1 MVTRTLSI
9 AAVLALASFAHAD
22 DTARKVKVALALSK
36 GRDCQK
42 DKVKS
47 ALDAALPKSKER
59 KVAEALMPISTAPM
73 PRECKDGK
81 CASCPCA
88 YCGCDSGKPC
98 YCEIR
103 GTCKCPSCPT
113 LNPPGYDAIYAR
125 VLRGERVTFEV
136 KKKVGS
142 WDAGVW
148 ECFLENGKPT
158 CRLKPVAPAVP
169 VNPIRVQYPAYPFG
183 NGPICLPGGK

>member
-36 GRDCQK
+36 GQDCQK

-81 CASCPCA
+81 CESCPCSL
-88 YCGCDSGKPC
+88 GCDCSNGKC
-98 YCEIR
+98 SC
-103 GTCKCPSCPT
+103 GAFCSCP
-113 LNPPGYDAIYAR
+113 NCPDSYA
-125 VLRGERVTFEV
+125 GAYAKAKAGQRVTFDLRADDRTRPAEV
-136 KKKVGS
+136 PPGKYEFWSDAAGMHFRKV
-142 WDAGVW
+142 D
-148 ECFLENGKPT
+148 
-158 CRLKPVAPAVP
+158 PVRVP
-169 VNPIRVQYPAYPFG
+169 VNPVRVQYPAYPFG
-183 NGPICLPGGK
+183 NGPVCLPGRA